1 MDDAVD
7 ETVDET
13 ADETAD
19 ETVDRAVLDAL
30 TEDGLAVAVLDKGGA
45 RRFRGG
51 HPWVYRDD
59 VLRLPRRPGF
69 YPVESKKGRR
79 LGWAAVNARSLIAV
93 RRVSREDAPFGEAQ
107 VVARLDAALDLREG
121 LRIDGDGYRLVH
133 AEADGLPAL
142 VIDRYADVL
151 VVRNGCAAI
160 EPHLPAVVARLQAR
174 LAPRGIVLRLDD
186 PLREREGLNLRVE
199 AVGDVP
205 EVVHYREGAL
215 RLRVRPRAGQKTGA
229 FLDQRENH
237 ARLAARAHGRALDV
251 FAYQG
256 GFGLAMAHHADHVEL
271 IDSSR
276 SALDEARATAEANG
290 LDNLSYLRADAF
302 VRLRELDAA
311 GARYDAVALDPPALA
326 GRARDAVRAETAYK
340 ELNLRALRL
349 LAPGGVLGTASC
361 SFHLS
366 PAAFDRMLE
375 EAAADAGRE
384 VRVLGRYGQPPDH
397 PERLGFPE
405 SRYLKFALLQ
415 ALDDG
420 PEGRRGPDRG
430 PAGQG

>member
-1 MDDAVD
+1 MDDA
-7 ETVDET
+7 T
-13 ADETAD
+13 
-19 ETVDRAVLDAL
+19 DRAVLDAL
-30 TEDGLAVAVLDKGGA
+30 TDDGLAVAVLAKGGA

-59 VLRLPRRPGF
+59 VVRLPRRPGF
-69 YPVESKKGRR
+69 YPVESRKGRR
-79 LGWAAVNARSLIAV
+79 LGWAAVNARSLISV
-93 RRVSREDAPFGEAQ
+93 RRVSRSDAPFGEAQ
-107 VVARLDAALDLREG
+107 LLARLDAALDYRDG

-142 VIDRYADVL
+142 IVDRYADVL
-151 VVRNGCAAI
+151 VLRNGCAAM
-160 EPHLPAVVARLQAR
+160 EPHLPAVVARLRER

-186 PLREREGLNLRVE
+186 PLREREGLERRIDT
-199 AVGDVP
+199 VGDVP

-215 RLRVRPRAGQKTGA
+215 RLRVRPHAGQKTGA

-237 ARLAARAHGRALDV
+237 ARLAALAHGRALDV

-276 SALDEARATAEANG
+276 SALDEARAAAEAND
-290 LDNLSYLRADAF
+290 LDNLTYVRADAF
-302 VRLRELDAA
+302 ERLRELDAA
-311 GARYDAVALDPPALA
+311 GARYDAIALDPPALA

-361 SFHLS
+361 SFHLA

-384 VRVLGRYGQPPDH
+384 VRVLGRHGQPPDH

-415 ALDDG
+415 ALGDG
-420 PEGRRGPDRG
+420 PEVRRGPDRAA
-430 PAGQG
+430 AGRG